1 MESYLS
7 GRSPDADPSR
17 DNESKPFRSYA
28 STEGDGSSHLSGS
41 SSMGEETV
49 EILHDEPGGPK
60 VEVVSVEGR
69 VNRIVVHL
77 ENGKV
82 LNLHCQY

>member
-1 MESYLS
+1 
-7 GRSPDADPSR
+7 
-17 DNESKPFRSYA
+17 
-28 STEGDGSSHLSGS
+28 
-41 SSMGEETV
+41 MGEETV